1 MSIRYMIVDDEPIAH
16 RIIQDY
22 CSDLAQ
28 LELVNNSYNA
38 LEALAF
44 LNHNPVELIFL
55 DINMPKL
62 KGFDLLRTLKQP
74 PQVIVTTAYQE
85 YAIEGYE
92 LNVCDYLLKP
102 FSLPRFLTA
111 VNKAMQQIERA
122 QQPVQMAA
130 ATPVQ
135 MATATPAQ
143 DSIFV
148 KGDKKQHQV
157 ALDDILYIE
166 ACGNYAILHI
176 KGNKIIT
183 QQTMAGFE
191 QQLSPDAFI
200 RIHKS
205 FIVAKKAVSAIE
217 ANQVQVDKQLLPIGQ
232 TYKKALNQ
240 WIS

>member
-44 LNHNPVELIFL
+44 LNHNPVDLIFL

-122 QQPVQMAA
+122 Q
-130 ATPVQ
+130 PVQ

-191 QQLSPDAFI
+191 QQLPPANFI

-217 ANQVQVDKQLLPIGQ
+217 TNQVQVGKQLLPIGQ

>member
-44 LNHNPVELIFL
+44 LNHNPVDLIFL

-130 ATPVQ
+130 
-135 MATATPAQ
+135 ATPAQ

-217 ANQVQVDKQLLPIGQ
+217 ANQVQVGKQLLPIGQ
-232 TYKKALNQ
+232 TYKKALHR